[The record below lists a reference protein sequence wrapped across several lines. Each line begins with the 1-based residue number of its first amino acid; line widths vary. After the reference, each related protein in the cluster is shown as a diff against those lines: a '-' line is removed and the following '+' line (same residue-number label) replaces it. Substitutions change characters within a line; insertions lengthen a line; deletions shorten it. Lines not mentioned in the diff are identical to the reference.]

1 IAAEIESHLGPDAP
15 HEIIVDRETA
25 VRRTVR
31 MSRPGDIVLFAGK
44 GHERY
49 QLIGGIKVPFSERA
63 VILDECR
70 AVIAEEMEK
79 RAGLD

>member
-1 IAAEIESHLGPDAP
+1 
-15 HEIIVDRETA
+15 
-25 VRRTVR
+25 